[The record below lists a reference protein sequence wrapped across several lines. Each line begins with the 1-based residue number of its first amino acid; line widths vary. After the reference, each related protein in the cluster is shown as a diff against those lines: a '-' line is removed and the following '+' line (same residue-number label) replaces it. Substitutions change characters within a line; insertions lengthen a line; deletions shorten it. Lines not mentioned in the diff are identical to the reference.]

1 MVAAF
6 EAATRKGSWLA
17 RPSEAAFRSVV
28 STLATGVLVFSSS
41 PVYHY
46 ITLYLV
52 PRRVAVPPRPGYMT
66 RRPVTLSFL
75 YDSSPRTELTTP
87 TPECTHRRSLR
98 CPWCVA
104 GRCHVE
110 SARISFDVRRA
121 VTWAPGR
128 STADPRPKRARL
140 PLRFERGGARPVYIY
155 SSHLT
160 HSVDTSSLTSIF
172 GGGSLGFHFH
182 ASCRTLSTLSRS
194 ACQNAPRERP
204 RRPGAQRQPQLG
216 RDQVQLRWQLCF
228 PASVRS
234 EALRELLP
242 LCLAAGSLAE

>member
-1 MVAAF
+1 MVAACVKQQR
-6 EAATRKGSWLA
+6 ERDHGWHDLPRQPSAALFPLWPQRGFWCFLLRRCT
-17 RPSEAAFRSVV
+17 
-28 STLATGVLVFSSS
+28 
-41 PVYHY
+41 
-46 ITLYLV
+46 IILYLV
-52 PRRVAVPPRPGYMT
+52 PRRVAVPPRSGYMT

-140 PLRFERGGARPVYIY
+140 PLRFE
-155 SSHLT
+155 
-160 HSVDTSSLTSIF
+160 
-172 GGGSLGFHFH
+172 
-182 ASCRTLSTLSRS
+182 
-194 ACQNAPRERP
+194 P
-204 RRPGAQRQPQLG
+204 RRRSTPSLYIQLASDSQRG
-216 RDQVQLRWQLCF
+216 HVISHVHLRWRLPWLPF
-228 PASVRS
+228 PRV
-234 EALRELLP
+234 L
-242 LCLAAGSLAE
+242 